1 MKLKDFL
8 SGIPY
13 AGWVVIYTA
22 LCWGMF
28 ASILGVV
35 TPELKKELG
44 NFQDMGL
51 LMAGWAAGSVVGA
64 IQGGRLAG
72 KFSAR
77 PLFISYMSF
86 TALAL
91 LIIVVAQHFWLV
103 AFGFFVASFFE
114 AALLTL
120 GHGILAMVYQ
130 NL

>member
-51 LMAGWAAGSVVGA
+51 LMAVWAAGSVVGA
-64 IQGGRLAG
+64 
-72 KFSAR
+72 
-77 PLFISYMSF
+77 Y
-86 TALAL
+86 
-91 LIIVVAQHFWLV
+91 
-103 AFGFFVASFFE
+103 
-114 AALLTL
+114 
-120 GHGILAMVYQ
+120 
-130 NL
+130 